1 MAIATDIKEQT
12 WIKYLKNEAPDS
24 VKYMTFWIGCVIR
37 ESQLIKDKRNAKYAS
52 WQTVKN

>member
-24 VKYMTFWIGCVIR
+24 VKYMTF
-37 ESQLIKDKRNAKYAS
+37 
-52 WQTVKN
+52 